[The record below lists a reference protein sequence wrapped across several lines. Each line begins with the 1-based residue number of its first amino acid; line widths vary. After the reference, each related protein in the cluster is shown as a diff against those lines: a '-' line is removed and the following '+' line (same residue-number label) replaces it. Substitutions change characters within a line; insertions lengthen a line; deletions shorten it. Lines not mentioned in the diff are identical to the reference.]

1 MCINIQYIIIRT
13 NHTKLPSCQPYITPP
28 NIVCS
33 TSGNT
38 ITITTIGKKETNF
51 CRMVFIE
58 ARNSY
63 SGEEDKTPEHCGVV
77 GDTAPVAAAEADVH
91 CNMARAIQD
100 MSAVH
105 SHGWKVA
112 GAAAAGTVR
121 GVVRHTEAA
130 AVGRHRMGG
139 MAVSMQVLALVESI
153 QALSLPHVEHC
164 RESEHAEVV
173 MHCSDQVVQKSS
185 SAARCG
191 LRMRS

>member
-1 MCINIQYIIIRT
+1 
-13 NHTKLPSCQPYITPP
+13 
-28 NIVCS
+28 V
-33 TSGNT
+33 
-38 ITITTIGKKETNF
+38 
-51 CRMVFIE
+51 
-58 ARNSY
+58 
-63 SGEEDKTPEHCGVV
+63 DKTPQRCRVA

-100 MSAVH
+100 MPAVR

-112 GAAAAGTVR
+112 GAAAVGIVR
-121 GVVRHTEAA
+121 GVARHTEAA

-164 RESEHAEVV
+164 REAERAEVV
-173 MHCSDQVVQKSS
+173 MDCSDQVVQKSS

-191 LRMRS
+191 WRMRS